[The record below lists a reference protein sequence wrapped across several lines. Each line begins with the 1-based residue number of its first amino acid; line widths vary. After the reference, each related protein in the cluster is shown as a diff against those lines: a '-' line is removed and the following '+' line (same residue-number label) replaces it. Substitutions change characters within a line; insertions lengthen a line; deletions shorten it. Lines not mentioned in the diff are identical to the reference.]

1 MRRPRCSWH
10 ISHLATRLLLSTCC
24 RNCRRADNAGGKML
38 TATVHAEM
46 ARWWKTVGPYIR
58 DDDGNLLPPE
68 LQAAAPHIGGEAS
81 IG

>member
-1 MRRPRCSWH
+1 
-10 ISHLATRLLLSTCC
+10 
-24 RNCRRADNAGGKML
+24 ML